1 MDNVPSPSGSLLSDA
16 SPSSIFF
23 KEDTPPQGL
32 PSERDASPS
41 ASLMGD
47 TMSLKKAPSETLEAD
62 NEASPGPSL
71 MTESSSSYVYR
82 PPSPCWKREYDYLG
96 ERYDGQ
102 TDTFIIASNASHL
115 LKEADPPIPCV
126 LWGIILQTIFEDYR
140 QENEIL
146 SIDLVVED
154 EQIKAAIET
163 LRKAGFRDEDKYP
176 GCPYSEGA
184 YPDNELKPFHV
195 FHLFDLFAEREMNLY
210 HGYRGPRQHHDLRIH
225 RKSDVLWRL
234 PKFTVQTEINE
245 EDENFMPTLDHRLHS
260 EGVHRPRNHPPTR
273 NPLILPTPARLAEA
287 LINLKKFFYVGRY
300 GDLFKLDPKK
310 KTLSETCR
318 EWWES
323 CRLTEYK
330 SDESTKLREKLEK
343 ELSREVTASIPAT
356 GVPDEPETK
365 PLSGHWG
372 RPAQQS
378 SPSILSANAT
388 DSDDIFPFS
397 ESDKAIDST

>member
-71 MTESSSSYVYR
+71 MTE
-82 PPSPCWKREYDYLG
+82 
-96 ERYDGQ
+96 
-102 TDTFIIASNASHL
+102 TSNASHL

-140 QENEIL
+140 QENQEIL